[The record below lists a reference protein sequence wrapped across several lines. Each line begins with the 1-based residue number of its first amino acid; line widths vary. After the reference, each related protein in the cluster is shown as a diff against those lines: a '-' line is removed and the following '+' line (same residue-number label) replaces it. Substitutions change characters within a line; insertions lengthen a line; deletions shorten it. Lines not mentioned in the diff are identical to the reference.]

1 MAILV
6 GYIRVSGDSQK
17 DNHSLPA
24 QRKAIEEYCRSNG
37 HILFNIFGEIA
48 SAEDA
53 DKREAFQFA
62 LKCVFQNLADGLVV
76 HKLDRFCRKVLDA
89 ERLKEQFQAQ
99 SKLLL
104 SVCDPVDL
112 HSDDGQLM
120 FQVKNV
126 LQEYER
132 KKIKERCDMGRARKR
147 SMNGYIGGRP
157 PYGYDAIKK
166 TLVPNQMEQAII
178 KEIFRWRY
186 ERYWTLTE
194 IAAELN
200 SMGVTTKWG
209 RKWGQQQV
217 WRILSDFPEIAF
229 QLDIVPS
236 FISKE
241 KMKAHKTA

>member
-6 GYIRVSGDSQK
+6 GYIRVSGENQK
-17 DNHSLPA
+17 DNHSLPS
-24 QRKAIEEYCRSNG
+24 QRKAIEEYCRLNG
-37 HILFNIFGEIA
+37 HVLFNVFEEVA

-62 LKCVFQNLADGLVV
+62 LKCIFAGLADGLIV

-89 ERLKEQFQAQ
+89 ERLREQFKAN
-99 SKLLL
+99 SKWLL

-112 HSDDGQLM
+112 RTDDGELM

-132 KKIKERCDMGRARKR
+132 KKIKERCAMGRERKR
-147 SMNGYIGGRP
+147 SLNGYIGGRP

-166 TLVPNQMEQAII
+166 TLVPNQTEQAII
-178 KEIFRWRY
+178 KEIFRWRK
-186 ERYWTLTE
+186 RNWTISE

-200 SMGVTTKWG
+200 SMGITTKWG
-209 RKWGQQQV
+209 KKWGQQQV
-217 WRILSDFPEIAF
+217 YRILCDFPEIAF
-229 QLDIVPS
+229 KLDIAPS
-236 FISKE
+236 YLTNQDELS
-241 KMKAHKTA
+241 A